1 MTSTVKPHKDDQAA
15 GDAGRTNVTFMP
27 GATPPVRRKRRSRA
41 WIWLPALAVL
51 VGAGYYGWRA
61 YAPAETAEAVVTQPV
76 VRGDIENAVTAVGTL
91 EAVKSVDAGA
101 QVSGQLKALHVAIG
115 DTVTKDELVAEID
128 PATIENRIE
137 IDRAEL
143 ANLQAQQEAKKAQL
157 VFKQANIDRQ
167 RSLVA
172 EIDPATIENRIEIDR
187 AELANLQAQQEAKK
201 AQLVFKQ
208 ANIDRQRSLVAGNAA
223 AKQALDQAV
232 ADLASAKA
240 DVDAIEAQIRKQQ
253 ATLAGDEVDLGYTKI
268 YAPMAGTIVANP
280 VKEGQTLNSA
290 QSAPT
295 IVTVADLSTMTVRA
309 EVSEADVGRL
319 KVGMEAYF
327 TLLGQPGKRFAGK
340 LRQIEPTPTVEN
352 NVVLYN
358 ALFDVPNPD
367 GELMTSMSAQVF
379 FVQAAARDVLVVPAG
394 AVRMKRAEAGGK
406 PQAEVTV
413 VAASGASEVR
423 KVETGIRNRVS
434 VEVKGGLEEGERVV
448 VTPGS
453 GGQSA
458 GGGNN
463 RGSRRGMRMP
473 PMF

>member
-1 MTSTVKPHKDDQAA
+1 MTSTVKPQKDDQTA

-27 GATPPVRRKRRSRA
+27 GATPPVRRKRRSHA
-41 WIWLPALAVL
+41 WIWLPTLALLA
-51 VGAGYYGWRA
+51 GAGYYGWRA
-61 YAPAETAEAVVTQPV
+61 YAPAETAQAVVTQPV
-76 VRGDIENAVTAVGTL
+76 ARGDIENAVTAVGTL

-115 DTVTKDELVAEID
+115 DTVKKD
-128 PATIENRIE
+128 
-137 IDRAEL
+137 
-143 ANLQAQQEAKKAQL
+143 Q
-157 VFKQANIDRQ
+157 
-167 RSLVA
+167 LVA

-327 TLLGQPGKRFAGK
+327 TLLGQPGKRFTGK

-367 GELMTSMSAQVF
+367 GELMMSMSAQVF

-394 AVRMKRAEAGGK
+394 AVQMKRGEAGGK

-413 VAASGASEVR
+413 VAASGAREVR

-434 VEVKGGLEEGERVV
+434 VEVKSGLEEGERVV
-448 VTPGS
+448 VTAGSDGQAAGS
-453 GGQSA
+453 GD
-458 GGGNN
+458 

-473 PMF
+473 RMF

>member
-51 VGAGYYGWRA
+51 AGAGYYGWRA

-115 DTVTKDELVAEID
+115 DTVTKDE
-128 PATIENRIE
+128 
-137 IDRAEL
+137 
-143 ANLQAQQEAKKAQL
+143 
-157 VFKQANIDRQ
+157 
-167 RSLVA
+167 LVA

-327 TLLGQPGKRFAGK
+327 TLLGQPGKRLAGK

-434 VEVKGGLEEGERVV
+434 VEVKSGLEEGERVV

-453 GGQSA
+453 DGQSA
-458 GGGNN
+458 GSGNN

>member
-115 DTVTKDELVAEID
+115 DTVTKDE
-128 PATIENRIE
+128 
-137 IDRAEL
+137 
-143 ANLQAQQEAKKAQL
+143 
-157 VFKQANIDRQ
+157 
-167 RSLVA
+167 LVA